1 MLASVVLLCT
11 SLTAADIPGGWDE
24 LFPSLPNFG
33 RKVEVPKVEKGEK
46 PTAYSQSANYDWMG
60 GRFEAFTITLA
71 RDPQFKTQY
80 AADAMKKEKVETLE
94 VNKKTAYLWDL
105 KPAKFNDLSRRLVV
119 ALADDKILIVEQ
131 RGHGL
136 DVADVAKKLDFDKV
150 LKALENPPTVK
161 AK

>member
-11 SLTAADIPGGWDE
+11 SLAADNPGGWDA
-24 LFPSLPNFG
+24 LFPSLDNYSL
-33 RKVEVPKVEKGEK
+33 KVEAPKVEKGEK

-71 RDPQFKTQY
+71 RDPKFKDKY
-80 AADAMKKEKVETLE
+80 AADAMKKEKVEALE
-94 VNKKTAYLWDL
+94 VNKKPAYLWDL
-105 KPAKFNDLSRRLVV
+105 KPAKFNDASRRLVV
-119 ALADDKILIVEQ
+119 VLADDKVLIVEQ

-150 LKALENPPTVK
+150 LKALENPPAVK
-161 AK
+161 PK